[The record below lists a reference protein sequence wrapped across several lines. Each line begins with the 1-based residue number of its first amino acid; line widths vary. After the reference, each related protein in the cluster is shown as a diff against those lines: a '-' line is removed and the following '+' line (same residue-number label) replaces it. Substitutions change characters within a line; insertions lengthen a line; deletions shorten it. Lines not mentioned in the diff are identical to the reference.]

1 MSTPDLRIE
10 IVDGVGV
17 VSFNRP
23 HRHNAITDA
32 LFDAMCLALRDY
44 LGNHS
49 VRCVLIRGEG
59 PSFCS
64 GRDKAELGKRANG
77 EDDFTFVREHQRI
90 RLEVLESPKPVVAAV
105 QGAALGGGFE
115 VALSADIRIIAEDA
129 FFGLPEVSLGLVPD
143 TGGTQLLPAL
153 VGPARAKYLV
163 LSGAR
168 IDARTAYLWGLAE
181 EVVPVEQLH
190 SRAMALC
197 RKLATQPN
205 LAISISKMLVNQASA
220 GDIRNGLGQELL
232 AQTALFS
239 SPEYLSI
246 KEEALRTRKGT
257 PGHTHAERDGQ

>member
-1 MSTPDLRIE
+1 MTTAELETE

-32 LFDAMCLALRDY
+32 LFDEMCAALRGY
-44 LGNHS
+44 LSDHS
-49 VRCVLIRGEG
+49 VRCVLMRGEG

-77 EDDFTFVREHQRI
+77 EGDFTFVREHQRI
-90 RLEVLESPKPVVAAV
+90 RVEVLESTKPVVAAV

-115 VALSADIRIIAEDA
+115 IALSADMRIIAEDA
-129 FFGLPEVSLGLVPD
+129 IFGLPEVGMGLVPD

-153 VGPARAKYLV
+153 IGPARAKYLV
-163 LSGAR
+163 LSGTR
-168 IDARTAYLWGLAE
+168 INAHTAYAWGLAE
-181 EVVPVEQLH
+181 EVIPVEQLH
-190 SRAMALC
+190 DRAMALC
-197 RKLATQPN
+197 RQLATQPR
-205 LAISISKMLVNQASA
+205 LAVSMAKMLVNQATA
-220 GDIRNGLGQELL
+220 GDIRNGLDQELL

-246 KEEALRTRKGT
+246 RESALRDDD
-257 PGHTHAERDGQ
+257 PGRDGSQQR

>member
-1 MSTPDLRIE
+1 MNTAELKTE
-10 IVDGVGV
+10 IIDGVGV

-23 HRHNAITDA
+23 HRHNAVTDA
-32 LFDAMCLALRDY
+32 VFSEMCTALRTY
-44 LGNHS
+44 LSDHS

-90 RLEVLESPKPVVAAV
+90 RLEVLESTKPLVAAV

-115 VALSADIRIIAEDA
+115 IALSADIRIIAEDA
-129 FFGLPEVSLGLVPD
+129 IFGLPEVSLGLVPD

-168 IDARTAYLWGLAE
+168 IDASTAYAWGLAE
-181 EVVPVEQLH
+181 EVVPVDQLH
-190 SRAMALC
+190 TRAMAVCQRLAAQP
-197 RKLATQPN
+197 KLAV
-205 LAISISKMLVNQASA
+205 SMGKMLVNQASS
-220 GDIRNGLGQELL
+220 GDIRNGIGQELL

-239 SPEYLSI
+239 SQEYQDI
-246 KEEALRTRKGT
+246 KEDLLQERRGAAVRDG
-257 PGHTHAERDGQ
+257 AERDRS

>member
-1 MSTPDLRIE
+1 MSTAELKTDL
-10 IVDGVGV
+10 VDGVGV
-17 VSFNRP
+17 VSLNRP
-23 HRHNAITDA
+23 HRHNAVTDA
-32 LFDAMCLALRDY
+32 LFDEMCAALRGY
-44 LGNHS
+44 LGDPA

-64 GRDKAELGKRANG
+64 GRDTAELGKRADG

-115 VALSADIRIIAEDA
+115 IALSADMRIVAEDA
-129 FFGLPEVSLGLVPD
+129 TFGLPEVGLGLVPD

-168 IDARTAYLWGLAE
+168 IDARTAYAWGLAE
-181 EVVPVEQLH
+181 EVVPVAELYD
-190 SRAMALC
+190 RALALC
-197 RKLATQPN
+197 RHLAGQPR
-205 LAISISKMLVNQASA
+205 LAMSMGKILVNQATA

-232 AQTALFS
+232 AQTALFRS
-239 SPEYLSI
+239 DEYLSI
-246 KEEALRTRKGT
+246 KESALRRLNA
-257 PGHTHAERDGQ
+257 PGSDGA